1 MGALRDLFMSAMEP
15 IMTEANMNLFI
26 NSVDAAANVVN
37 RFAQFVNQMRDDVLS
52 FLSTIDGDMDDFFEA
67 MHDTFVLLQP
77 VLRGFIEFFISDVPR
92 IIKRFAV
99 LTENISGDV
108 GLIISSIGALIDEL
122 LDFASVIIGVLA
134 PVIFVLTAAIETL
147 FSIFNFFP
155 NIVKTT
161 VVALAVMGF
170 IVSALT
176 LKFISMAAS
185 LSTLHTQ
192 MVAQIGTS
200 SVLAATY
207 NALSANLARYL
218 SGQISLRMALAAT
231 NLTLMKGISAWAAST
246 AAKLLNLST
255 TNALIVAMGRQLAAI
270 SALTAGNIGL
280 ATAAKLTAANIKFF
294 TLSMWASAKA
304 AIVAAAGSIHA
315 AFGFGLVAI
324 KSTLAAGGVWLL
336 NSALT
341 YLASPIWLTVAA
353 IAALIAG
360 IVAIAQA
367 VTQNDIFAP
376 LIDGANNVINKLKE
390 MLGFMDVI
398 PGIGG
403 GGDILGPENARDI
416 QTNPN
421 VDLSFEDSVENN
433 VEVQADPEDKAQLS
447 RITKDA
453 LEEANSFDRRQQGG
467 Q

>member
-1 MGALRDLFMSAMEP
+1 
-15 IMTEANMNLFI
+15 
-26 NSVDAAANVVN
+26 
-37 RFAQFVNQMRDDVLS
+37 
-52 FLSTIDGDMDDFFEA
+52 
-67 MHDTFVLLQP
+67 
-77 VLRGFIEFFISDVPR
+77 
-92 IIKRFAV
+92 
-99 LTENISGDV
+99 
-108 GLIISSIGALIDEL
+108 
-122 LDFASVIIGVLA
+122 
-134 PVIFVLTAAIETL
+134 
-147 FSIFNFFP
+147 
-155 NIVKTT
+155 
-161 VVALAVMGF
+161 
-170 IVSALT
+170 
-176 LKFISMAAS
+176 
-185 LSTLHTQ
+185 
-192 MVAQIGTS
+192 
-200 SVLAATY
+200 
-207 NALSANLARYL
+207 
-218 SGQISLRMALAAT
+218 MALAAT